1 MHAQVSQSNNNTKR
15 GMLLSNF
22 LTKAVVTTTI
32 SPRNMTKS
40 SKGTNQDLQFS
51 ESLTDKEIMDRLGVV
66 DDQNKG

>member
-1 MHAQVSQSNNNTKR
+1 MHANHPHPNNTKR

-32 SPRNMTKS
+32 SPRNMC
-40 SKGTNQDLQFS
+40 KGTNQDLQFS

-66 DDQNKG
+66 DEQTKG